1 MHEAWLTFDRMVK
14 VCKSKGIFRQNLDL
28 EVAVSSP
35 HLLLHVDPLQVVGVE
50 GEPGLGGGRGEARV
64 GAGVPLQRGPLGV
77 PGAATVLDT
86 GASTTHT
93 QYLIQEL
100 KNIKIIRDVKVS
112 GEGTY

>member
-1 MHEAWLTFDRMVK
+1 MYSI
-14 VCKSKGIFRQNLDL
+14 CKSKCIFRQNLDL

-77 PGAATVLDT
+77 AGAATVLDME
-86 GASTTHT
+86 ASTTNR
-93 QYLIQEL
+93 QYLI
-100 KNIKIIRDVKVS
+100 
-112 GEGTY
+112 

>member
-1 MHEAWLTFDRMVK
+1 MHEALLTVDRMVK
-14 VCKSKGIFRQNLDL
+14 VCKSKGILRQNPDL
-28 EVAVSSP
+28 EVAVSGP

-86 GASTTHT
+86 GA
-93 QYLIQEL
+93 
-100 KNIKIIRDVKVS
+100 
-112 GEGTY
+112 